1 MEEVETEMVLTF
13 WEKKK
18 KNNQKGRKYKLK
30 KIGKMLKL
38 DNESM
43 KLIALFFSFVCISKI
58 PL

>member
-1 MEEVETEMVLTF
+1 MEEVEPEMVLNF
-13 WEKKK
+13 WGKKKK

-43 KLIALFFSFVCISKI
+43 KLIAL
-58 PL
+58 